1 MDFDYTPEQEAFRQR
16 IRDFLKKNLPP
27 NAARAGTPQSG
38 IQPDHEFLKKWQRT
52 LADAGLLGITWPKQ
66 YGGAGLSDVELAI
79 FNEEMAKAGAPVP
92 NVSVFG
98 PVMLAHANE
107 EQKRRYLPKALRGEE
122 RWCLLLSEPG
132 AGSDLGSVRTR
143 ADLQGDE
150 FIVNGHK
157 VWNSSARLAD
167 FGLMLARTDPKAPK
181 HRGLTYMIVDMK
193 DPGVEVRPLRQM
205 TGGADFNEVF
215 LTNVRVPRTNVIG
228 RINEGWQVAI
238 ATLTNERGSLALATI
253 VDYFNIFD
261 DLVKMARELRR
272 EGHPVTQDPRM
283 RQELAQFYI
292 DLMTMKYTIYRY
304 FTRWLKGATPG
315 PEGSVNKLAW
325 SELNK
330 KMYDFAMAIQGHAS
344 QLMPGSPYAIADG
357 RWTFGFLRSR
367 ANTIEAG
374 TSEIHRNAIAE
385 RILGLPK
392 GR

>member
-16 IRDFLKKNLPP
+16 IRDFLKQNLPP

-38 IQPDHEFLKKWQRT
+38 IQPDHAFLKDWQRK
-52 LADAGLLGITWPKQ
+52 LADAGLLGITWPKK

-79 FNEEMAKAGAPVP
+79 FNEEMAKGGAPVP

-98 PVMLAHANE
+98 PVMLANASE
-107 EQKRRYLPKALRGEE
+107 EQKLRYLPRALRGEE

-132 AGSDLGSVRTR
+132 SGSDLASVRTR
-143 ADLQGDE
+143 AELHGDE

-157 VWNSSARLAD
+157 VWNSGAHLAD
-167 FGLMLARTDPKAPK
+167 FGLMLARTDTKAPK

-193 DPGVEVRPLRQM
+193 DPGVEVRPLRQI
-205 TGGADFNEVF
+205 TGSSDFNEVF

-228 RINEGWQVAI
+228 KISEGWQVAVS
-238 ATLTNERGSLALATI
+238 TLTNERGSLALATI

-261 DLVKMARELRR
+261 DLVKMARTLKRD
-272 EGHPVTQDPRM
+272 GQPVTRDPRM
-283 RQELAQFYI
+283 RQEMAQFYV

-304 FTRWLKGATPG
+304 FTRWLKGFTPG

-330 KMYDFAMAIQGHAS
+330 RMYDFAMAIQGQAS
-344 QLMPGSPYAIADG
+344 QFMPDEPRAIAEG

>member
-16 IRDFLKKNLPP
+16 IRDFLKQNLPP

-38 IQPDHEFLKKWQRT
+38 IQPDHEFLKKWQRM
-52 LADAGLLGITWPKQ
+52 LAEAGLLGITWPRE

-272 EGHPVTQDPRM
+272 DGHPVTQDPLM

>member
-16 IRDFLKKNLPP
+16 IRKFLKDNLPP

-38 IQPDHEFLKKWQRT
+38 IQPDHAFLRSWQRK
-52 LADAGLLGITWPKQ
+52 LYEAGLLGITWPKK
-66 YGGAGLSDVELAI
+66 YGGAGLTDVELAI
-79 FNEEMAKAGAPVP
+79 FNEEMAMAGAPVP

-98 PVMLAHANE
+98 PVMLAHASE
-107 EQKRRYLPKALRGEE
+107 EQKLRYLPKALAGEE

-143 ADLQGDE
+143 AELVGDE

-157 VWNSSARLAD
+157 VWNSGAHLAD

-193 DPGVEVRPLRQM
+193 DPGVEVRPLRQI
-205 TGGADFNEVF
+205 TGGSDFNEVF
-215 LTNVRVPRTNVIG
+215 LTNVRVPRANVIG

-261 DLVKMARELRR
+261 DLVKMARTANR
-272 EGHPVTQDPRM
+272 GGQAVTRDPRM

-315 PEGSVNKLAW
+315 PEGSINKLAW

-330 KMYDFAMAIQGHAS
+330 RMYDFALAIQGPAS
-344 QLMPGSPYAIADG
+344 QLMPGDGHAIEQG

>member
-1 MDFDYTPEQEAFRQR
+1 MDFNYTPEQEAFRQR
-16 IRDFLKKNLPP
+16 VRDFVKANLPP
-27 NAARAGTPQSG
+27 DAGRAGTPQSG
-38 IQPDHEFLKKWQRT
+38 IQADSKFLVQWQRK
-52 LADAGLLGITWPKQ
+52 LYEAGLIGINWPKE
-66 YGGAGLSDVELAI
+66 YGGAGATDVELAI
-79 FNEEMAKAGAPVP
+79 FNEEMALAGAPVP
-92 NVSVFG
+92 NISVFG
-98 PVMLAHANE
+98 PVLLAHGNE
-107 EQKRRYLPKALRGEE
+107 QQKSRYLRKALAAEE

-143 ADLQGDE
+143 ADLEGDE

-157 VWNSSARLAD
+157 VWNSGAHYAH
-167 FGLMLARTDPKAPK
+167 FGLMLARTDTKAPK
-181 HRGLTYMIVDMK
+181 HRGLTYMIVDMQ
-193 DPGVEVRPLRQM
+193 DPGIEVRPLRQI
-205 TGGADFNEVF
+205 TGGSDFNEVF
-215 LTNVRVPRTNVIG
+215 LTNVRVPRSNVVG

-238 ATLTNERGSLALATI
+238 ATLTNERGTLALATI

-261 DLVKMARELRR
+261 DLVKMARTLSRD
-272 EGHPVTQDPRM
+272 GHPVTQDPRM

-292 DLMTMKYTIYRY
+292 DLATMKYTVYRY
-304 FTRWLKGATPG
+304 FTRWLKGITPG
-315 PEGSVNKLAW
+315 PEGSINKLAW

-330 KMYDFAMAIQGHAS
+330 RMYDFALAIQGHAG
-344 QLMPGSPYAIADG
+344 QLMPGSPHAIADG

>member
-1 MDFDYTPEQEAFRQR
+1 MDFNYTAEQEAFRQR
-16 IRDFLKKNLPP
+16 IRDFVKQNLPP
-27 NAARAGTPQSG
+27 NAGRAGTPQSG
-38 IQPDHEFLKKWQRT
+38 VQADHKFLVQWQRK
-52 LADAGLLGITWPKQ
+52 LYQAGLLGITWPKE
-66 YGGAGLSDVELAI
+66 YGGAGLTDVELAI
-79 FNEEMAKAGAPVP
+79 FNEEMALSGAPVP
-92 NVSVFG
+92 NISVFG
-98 PVMLAHANE
+98 PVMLAYANE
-107 EQKRRYLPKALRGEE
+107 EQKQRYLRKALAAEE

-132 AGSDLGSVRTR
+132 SGSDLGSVRTR
-143 ADLQGDE
+143 AALEGDE

-157 VWNSSARLAD
+157 VWNSGAHYAD
-167 FGLMLARTDPKAPK
+167 FGLMLARTDTKAPK

-193 DPGVEVRPLRQM
+193 DPGVEVRPLRQI
-205 TGGADFNEVF
+205 TGASDFNEVF

-228 RINEGWQVAI
+228 RINEGWQVAV
-238 ATLTNERGSLALATI
+238 ATLTNERGTLALATI

-261 DLVKMARELRR
+261 DLVKMARTLSRD
-272 EGHPVTQDPRM
+272 GQPVMRDPRM
-283 RQELAQFYI
+283 RQELAQFYV

-304 FTRWLKGATPG
+304 FTRWLRGATPG

-330 KMYDFAMAIQGHAS
+330 RMYDFALAIQGPAS
-344 QLMPGSPYAIADG
+344 QLMPGSSRVIGEG